1 MGTIY
6 IFRGKAAT
14 GKSTLAN
21 MIGKNLSIPVFCKDD
36 IVDALKSSTNID
48 KRFIRNEICY
58 NILLRMIQRSLD
70 LNTDIIL
77 DIALGDRRHAKAFFD
92 RLDFK
97 DNKIMKFFL
106 NCSDVDEW
114 KRRHEERLKNPL
126 PHQSFRSIDHVFEH
140 YKKLDVNPFDDE
152 YIIDTSKSVEDSLQ
166 QIDNIINTY
175 T

>member
-21 MIGKNLSIPVFCKDD
+21 MIGKKNLSIPVFCKDD

-58 NILLRMIQRSLD
+58 NILSKMIQRSLD

-77 DIALGDRRHAKAFFD
+77 DIALGDRRYAKAFF
-92 RLDFK
+92 L
-97 DNKIMKFFL
+97 IG
-106 NCSDVDEW
+106 
-114 KRRHEERLKNPL
+114 
-126 PHQSFRSIDHVFEH
+126 
-140 YKKLDVNPFDDE
+140 
-152 YIIDTSKSVEDSLQ
+152 
-166 QIDNIINTY
+166 
-175 T
+175 